1 MIRDRL
7 PIFLDIETI
16 PGQDEFVRE
25 ELLAEAETAKA
36 SVKAPSNYKDPDAI
50 EKYLSTK
57 YKEIDDEVDD
67 KWRKTSFDGG
77 LGQIACISVA
87 FGNDV
92 PINLYHEDW
101 KNKESDVLKSFYEL
115 VNAAIKN
122 EGGRR
127 PLFVGHNVAEFDLRF
142 MYQRSI
148 MLGIKPPVV
157 MPYNVKPW
165 DDAIFDTMTAWS
177 GFKKTVKLDK
187 LCRIFGIAQKGAEIG
202 EEIDGSQVWDYVQRG
217 EIAKVALYCGGDV
230 ERCRGVYKRL
240 TFSE

>member
-16 PGQDEFVRE
+16 PGQDEFVKE
-25 ELLAEAETAKA
+25 ELLAEAEAAKA
-36 SVKAPSNYKDPDAI
+36 AVKAPSNYKDPDAI
-50 EKYLSTK
+50 EKYLTTK
-57 YKEIDDEVDD
+57 YKEIDDEVED

-87 FGNDV
+87 FGDE
-92 PINLYHEDW
+92 PPLNLYHEDW
-101 KNKESDVLKSFYEL
+101 RTQEASVLKGFYEL
-115 VNAAIKN
+115 VIAKVS
-122 EGGRR
+122 EQHGRR

-148 MLGIKPPVV
+148 MLGIKPPTV

-240 TFSE
+240 TFTE

>member
-7 PIFLDIETI
+7 PIYLDIETI
-16 PGQDEFVRE
+16 PGQQEFVKE
-25 ELLAEAETAKA
+25 ELLAEAEETK
-36 SVKAPSNYKDPDAI
+36 STLKAPANYKDPEAI

-57 YKEIDDEVDD
+57 FKEIDAEVDD

-87 FGNDV
+87 FGDEA
-92 PINLYHEDW
+92 PINIYEEDW
-101 KNKESDVLKSFYEL
+101 KNKEADVLARFYMHVISATKKE
-115 VNAAIKN
+115 V
-122 EGGRR
+122 GRR
-127 PLFVGHNVAEFDLRF
+127 PVFVGHNVANFDLRF
-142 MYQRSI
+142 LYQRSI
-148 MLGIKPPVV
+148 MLGVKPPSV

-165 DDAIFDTMTAWS
+165 DDAIFDTMTAWA
-177 GFKKTVKLDK
+177 GFNKTVKLDK

-240 TFSE
+240 NFLD